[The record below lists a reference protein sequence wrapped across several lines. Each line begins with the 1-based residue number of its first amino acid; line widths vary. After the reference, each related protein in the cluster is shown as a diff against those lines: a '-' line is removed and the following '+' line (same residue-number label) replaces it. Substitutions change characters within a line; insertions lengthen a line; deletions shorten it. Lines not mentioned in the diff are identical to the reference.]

1 MSLKGC
7 FIVPHPPLIIP
18 AVGNGQELMIR
29 KTVDAYEKVGRDIAA
44 IEPQTIIII
53 SPHSI
58 MYGDYIHI
66 SPGSEA
72 RGDFGLY
79 GAPNVG
85 MQKRYDEDLVQ
96 ELTRR
101 SAEANIPAGTLGERD
116 KALDHGVMIPLYF
129 VDRYADK
136 SYDIVRIAISGL
148 PPLTQ
153 YRFGELITESA
164 NALDRDIVII
174 ASGDL
179 SHKLVDT
186 GPYGYVEEGPQFD
199 KEVTEAMA
207 TGDFMRFLTF
217 DESFTDTAAECG
229 LRAFIQMAGALDG
242 KAVRSELLSY
252 EGPFGVGY
260 AVATFEITGDDPAR
274 KFGDKYEELQKTQL
288 SDLRRSEDPYVSL
301 ARETLENYV
310 KTRRQITLPS
320 GLPDEM
326 TNKRAGVFVS
336 LKKHGQLRGCIGT
349 ISPTTASIAE
359 EVIRNAI
366 AAGIDDPRFNQVS
379 EEELDELIY
388 SVDILREPEPI
399 NSIEELDVKKYGVI
413 VSRGTRRGLLLPNL
427 EGVDTPEEQVE
438 IALQKAHISP
448 NEAYEMERFEVVR
461 HK

>member
-1 MSLKGC
+1 MYLKGC

-18 AVGNGQELMIR
+18 AVGNGQELMIQ

-44 IEPQTIIII
+44 IEPETIIII

-66 SPGSEA
+66 SPGKRA

-79 GAPNVG
+79 GAPHVG
-85 MQKRYDEDLVQ
+85 MQKTYDTDFVQ

-101 SAEANIPAGTLGERD
+101 SAETNIPAGTLGERN

-129 VDRYADK
+129 VDRYIDND
-136 SYDIVRIAISGL
+136 YDIVRIAISGL
-148 PPLTQ
+148 SPLTQ
-153 YRFGELITESA
+153 YRFGELITETA
-164 NALDRDIVII
+164 NVLDRDIVII

-179 SHKLVDT
+179 SHKLIDT

-217 DESFTDTAAECG
+217 DERFTDAAAECG

-242 KAVRSELLSY
+242 KAVQSDLLSY

-260 AVATFEITGDDPAR
+260 AVATFEIIGDDPTR
-274 KFGDKYEELQKTQL
+274 KFGDQYEELQKAQL
-288 SDLRRSEDPYVSL
+288 TDTRRSEDPYVRL
-301 ARETLENYV
+301 ARETLETFI
-310 KTRRQITLPS
+310 KTRRQIPVPSELPS
-320 GLPDEM
+320 EM
-326 TNKRAGVFVS
+326 VEKKAGVFVS

-349 ISPTTASIAE
+349 IAPTTASIAE
-359 EVIRNAI
+359 EIIRNAI
-366 AAGIDDPRFNQVS
+366 AAGVEDPRFNQVS
-379 EEELDELIY
+379 EEELNKLVY
-388 SVDILREPEPI
+388 SVDILQEPEPI
-399 NSIEELDVKKYGVI
+399 KSIEELDVKKYGVI

-448 NEAYEMERFEVVR
+448 HEIYEMERFEVVR

>member
-1 MSLKGC
+1 MTLKGC

-18 AVGNGQELMIR
+18 AVGNGQEQLIR
-29 KTVDAYEKVGRDIAA
+29 KTVDAYEKVGREIAA
-44 IEPQTIIII
+44 IEPETIIII

-66 SPGSEA
+66 SPGSGA

-85 MQKRYDEDLVQ
+85 MKKNYDTDLVQ

-101 SAEANIPAGTLGERD
+101 SAEADIPAGTLGERN
-116 KALDHGVMIPLYF
+116 KMLDHGVMIPLYF
-129 VDRYADK
+129 VDRYTDK
-136 SYDIVRIAISGL
+136 DYNIVRIAISGL
-148 PPLTQ
+148 SPLAQ
-153 YRFGELITESA
+153 YRFGELITETA
-164 NALDRDIVII
+164 NALGRDIVII

-217 DESFTDTAAECG
+217 DESFTDAAAECG

-242 KAVRSELLSY
+242 KSVRSSLLSY

-260 AVATFEITGDDPAR
+260 AVATFEITGDDPSR
-274 KFGDKYEELQKTQL
+274 KFGDKFEELQKTQL
-288 SDLRRSEDPYVSL
+288 TDLRRSEDPYVRL
-301 ARETLENYV
+301 ARETLETFI
-310 KTRRQITLPS
+310 KTRRQIPVPS
-320 GLPDEM
+320 GLPSEM
-326 TNKRAGVFVS
+326 TDKRAGVFVS

-349 ISPTTASIAE
+349 IAPTTASIAE
-359 EVIRNAI
+359 EIIRNAI
-366 AAGIDDPRFNQVS
+366 AAGVDDPRFNQVC
-379 EEELDELIY
+379 EEELDELVY
-388 SVDILREPEPI
+388 SVDILRKPERI
-399 NSIEELDVKKYGVI
+399 KSIDELDVKKYGVI

-448 NEAYEMERFEVVR
+448 NEIYEMERFEVVR